1 VQGGNDSD
9 AKSCYTKDMFESA
22 KEHIESAKNIVVV
35 QAENPDG
42 DSLGSALALEEI
54 LSDMD
59 KTVQLHCPIE
69 LPKYLRYIKGW
80 DRVTAEFDT
89 RADLFIIVDTTADVL
104 LSKTLEIPG
113 ARHALETKPVLV
125 IDHHISESTL
135 SFDGTILSEQA
146 VSTSE
151 VMYHLCAAAG
161 WHINPQAA
169 EDLLIALMSDSRGLT
184 TPSSTAESFF
194 VAGKLTELGASNAT
208 IEERRREFMKKA
220 PEILEYK
227 GALLQRIEYFL
238 GGQLAL
244 IHIPFEEIQ
253 AYSDKYNPS
262 VLVLDE
268 MRLVEGV
275 EVTIAIKTYPDGK
288 LTGKLLT
295 NAPIAADIA
304 GFFGGG
310 GHPYAAGFRIYEKY
324 DDALKEII
332 NTTDKLLGERTDE
345 AI

>member
-1 VQGGNDSD
+1 
-9 AKSCYTKDMFESA
+9 MFETA
-22 KEHIESAKNIVVV
+22 KKLVEEAKKIVVI

-54 LSDMD
+54 LGDMG

-69 LPKYLRYIKGW
+69 LPKYLHYINGW
-80 DRVTAEFDT
+80 DRVTPEINT
-89 RADLFIIVDTTADVL
+89 SADLFIIVDTTAEIL
-104 LSKTLEIPG
+104 LSKTMEISG
-113 ARHALETKPVLV
+113 ARHVLETKNIIV
-125 IDHHISESTL
+125 IDHHVSESTL
-135 SFDGTILSEQA
+135 SFDNTLVSQLA

-151 VMYHLCAAAG
+151 VIYQICDANR
-161 WHINPQAA
+161 WQINPQAA
-169 EDLLIALMSDSRGLT
+169 ENLLVALMSDSRGLT
-184 TPSSTAESFF
+184 TQSSTADSFF

-238 GGQLAL
+238 DGELAL

-253 AYSDKYNPS
+253 EYSDKYNPS

-275 EVTIAIKTYPDGK
+275 KVAIAIKTYPDGK

-295 NAPIAADIA
+295 NAPVAADIA
-304 GFFGGG
+304 GYFGGG
-310 GHPYAAGFRIYEKY
+310 GHPYAAGFRIYEDY
-324 DDALKEII
+324 EASVKEII
-332 NTTDKLLGERTDE
+332 TAADK
-345 AI
+345 AIKESENETI